1 MKNKYVF
8 TAVMLTA
15 ILVVSLGLTTLYMHT
30 EEKSGSTKSSFVV
43 VTSFYP
49 MYVAAANIIGDCPD
63 VVLKNLS
70 EPQTGCLHD
79 FQLTPEDMKLLSG
92 ADVFIINGGGIES
105 FMEDIAAGYP
115 KLAVINACEG
125 LELLEGE
132 EHGEKEHEEE
142 HEEEAHGDEEGN
154 AHAWMSV
161 AYYRRQVETIA
172 TQLAELKPELA
183 TDFLHNQSVYDDQL
197 ASLQA
202 KQEELALQLA
212 QTPVI
217 LFHEAYAYVAADYG
231 MEVRYLLDLD
241 EERSVSAGEL
251 AELLSVIEDE
261 GVSLILAEERYGKKV
276 GDTVCRESSAKVIYL
291 DTLNRGAYEADSYIK
306 GMLYNISQ
314 IREALSKE

>member
-1 MKNKYVF
+1 MRNKYVF

-30 EEKSGSTKSSFVV
+30 EEKDKGTEDSFVV

-49 MYVAAANIIGDCPD
+49 MYIAAANIIGDCPD

-79 FQLTPEDMKLLSG
+79 FQLTPEDMKLLSR

-105 FMEDIAAGYP
+105 FMEDVAAGYP
-115 KLAVINACEG
+115 KLAVISACEG

-132 EHGEKEHEEE
+132 AHGEEE

-183 TDFLHNQSVYDDQL
+183 TDFLHNRSVYDEQL
-197 ASLQA
+197 ANLQA

-231 MEVRYLLDLD
+231 MEVRYVLDLD

-251 AELLSVIEDE
+251 AKLLSVIEDE

-276 GDTVCRESSAKVIYL
+276 GDTVCRESNARVLYL
-291 DTLNRGAYEADSYIK
+291 DALNRGAYEADSYIK
-306 GMLYNISQ
+306 GMLYNIGQ